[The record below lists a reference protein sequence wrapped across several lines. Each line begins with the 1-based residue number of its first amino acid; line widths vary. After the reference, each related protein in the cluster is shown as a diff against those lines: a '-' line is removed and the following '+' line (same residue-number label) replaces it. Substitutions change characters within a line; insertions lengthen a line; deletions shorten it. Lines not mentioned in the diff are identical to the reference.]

1 MAEARRK
8 APLPELRS
16 QGSALTP
23 RGQRT
28 REALV
33 LAARAEF
40 EVNGFVDATIQGIA
54 TRADVAYGTFYTYFA
69 SKDEIF
75 REVVDALVENFR
87 AVAAAEPSRGTD
99 PASRIARAN
108 AGFLHAY
115 RTNAA
120 MMAILEQVATISP
133 QLATVR
139 RDARRFWV
147 KRSTAA
153 FTKWQADGL
162 IDGAIDPYYAA
173 SALGSM
179 VDRSAYLWY
188 VLGEPFNE
196 NTAINQLTRLYCN
209 ALGIAPARAT
219 QRNRRT
225 PKP

>member
-1 MAEARRK
+1 V
-8 APLPELRS
+8 
-16 QGSALTP
+16 
-23 RGQRT
+23 
-28 REALV
+28 ALV
-33 LAARAEF
+33 AAARAEF
-40 EVNGFVDATIQGIA
+40 EVNGFIDATIHGIA

-69 SKDEIF
+69 SKDEVF
-75 REVVDALVENFR
+75 REVVAALVDNFR
-87 AVAAAEPSRGTD
+87 AVAAAEPSRGND

-108 AGFLHAY
+108 AGYLHAY
-115 RTNAA
+115 RKNSA

-162 IDGAIDPYYAA
+162 IDAAIDPYYAA

-196 NTAINQLTRLYCN
+196 NTAIDQLTRLYCN
-209 ALGIAPARAT
+209 ALGITPMRAT
-219 QRNRRT
+219 PRNRRT